1 MTEQEIRTLTCSIQE
16 AYREMTGITAP
27 PTIAEFLSMRSAAM
41 EELKQG
47 VHIDNFAA
55 AYKPLIITEKAA
67 TTTAGSDPADKVT
80 PPQGNTPAT
89 NEIPKSIHA
98 DLLQQEAEDLDK
110 RRKKEKE
117 SLAKLQRPASSKVIA
132 LNKIKPPTIEEAE
145 IKPEEESLSEFEIL
159 KRAGNPWN

>member
-47 VHIDNFAA
+47 VHVERLSAI
-55 AYKPLIITEKAA
+55 YQQVTVPEKTSINA
-67 TTTAGSDPADKVT
+67 AGSDPIEKVA
-80 PPQGNTPAT
+80 PSQKILSAKKEELKSPQ
-89 NEIPKSIHA
+89 A
-98 DLLQQEAEDLDK
+98 DLLQQEAESKQVKTDLQE
-110 RRKKEKE
+110 RT
-117 SLAKLQRPASSKVIA
+117 QRPTGSKVIE
-132 LNKIKPPTIEEAE
+132 LNKVKPPAKEEAE
-145 IKPEEESLSEFEIL
+145 ISPEEDSLSEFEIL